1 MELKEYILSEI
12 NGQKRNVDRV
22 LKELTQAEYGW
33 RPASGCNSIGLILF
47 HVAKSEDDFVQA
59 RLQGKPTLWESE
71 KWYQKLN
78 LPQSESGAHYNID
91 QVNAFPVPPA
101 KELVA
106 FFNAAREKT
115 LAYISG
121 LKTADF
127 DRKFSMPPF
136 GDMTVGGM
144 CSLIVGHAAGH
155 LGEMSYIR
163 GIERGLDK

>member
-22 LKELTQAEYGW
+22 LKDLTQAEYAW
-33 RPASGCNSIGLILF
+33 RPASGCNSIGLIIF
-47 HVAKSEDDFVQA
+47 HIAKSEDNFVQA
-59 RLQGKPTLWESE
+59 ILQGKPTLWESE

-78 LPQSESGAHYNID
+78 IPQNEDGAHYNID

-106 FFNAAREKT
+106 FFNAVREKT
-115 LAYISG
+115 IAYVAA
-121 LKTADF
+121 LKAADL
-127 DRKFSMPPF
+127 DKKFTMPHF
-136 GDMTVGGM
+136 GDITAAGM

-155 LGEMSYIR
+155 IGEMSYIR
-163 GIERGLDK
+163 GIQRGLDK